1 MSAHTGWWEISSG
14 FLWGERSYP
23 KQARL
28 PFLTS
33 MFETSLLQALVH
45 HHLPYPKPPYPA
57 LDPANFW
64 AVLRCPLFISP

>member
-1 MSAHTGWWEISSG
+1 MSAHTGCWEISSG
-14 FLWGERSYP
+14 FLLGERSYP

-28 PFLTS
+28 PFLASTCG
-33 MFETSLLQALVH
+33 TSLLQALVH

-57 LDPANFW
+57 LDPASFC